1 MIPHLLVVFTRQL
14 EILVTSLSFF
24 SDVAF
29 EVGHGTA
36 APYLV
41 LQVHYGKV
49 DKFKGELV
57 IYHACLRSCIYYRYM
72 SFWDKILKAG
82 Y

>member
-1 MIPHLLVVFTRQL
+1 MIF
-14 EILVTSLSFF
+14 SF

-57 IYHACLRSCIYYRYM
+57 TYHSCLGSCIYCTGTFFFGIKYLRLVIEIEYNIH
-72 SFWDKILKAG
+72 F
-82 Y
+82 